1 MIKNTAFV
9 KVYYKNTIFSTSDLL
24 KMFAVLLILF
34 FYGLYLLRSVLVY
47 GCQSFFC
54 RCCHCLGV
62 MPYFL

>member
-34 FYGLYLLRSVLVY
+34 FMVY
-47 GCQSFFC
+47 I
-54 RCCHCLGV
+54 
-62 MPYFL
+62 Y